1 MLLIQLLLPAPYS
14 SLIRL
19 WLFAGGLSWV
29 LLLLYLL
36 LLSSCQDFTKKWVI
50 RSKTIFPKW
59 LAPALRGARPRSRVF
74 RVESSN
80 HAWHSLVL
88 ASRIRRP
95 RSEGPWT
102 FQLLCER
109 YWHRWHRCAGSQ
121 AAFLLIVEDDI
132 WQVRCDCLS
141 KLACPTW
148 WRSPSFTL
156 IFRLVVVPEIWC
168 LKSSLLGHCLV

>member
-1 MLLIQLLLPAPYS
+1 MGCLGYYCFFICYYCLAVRTLRRSGSYEAKRS
-14 SLIRL
+14 FRNDSRL
-19 WLFAGGLSWV
+19 HYV
-29 LLLLYLL
+29 
-36 LLSSCQDFTKKWVI
+36 
-50 RSKTIFPKW
+50 
-59 LAPALRGARPRSRVF
+59 GARPRSRVF

-132 WQVRCDCLS
+132 LQVRCDCLS